1 VRPTT
6 RGDNARR
13 TRAEQ
18 NADSG
23 RRLLK
28 ALVDLVAEQG
38 YEATSAAE
46 IGLRAGFSRAMV
58 HARYGTKDALLDE
71 LMHTEYEQRIL
82 GGVDDA
88 GTGLQRVQAFV
99 DRLDQLATDDER
111 FLKAMFILSFEAVR
125 GSAGVTPRITR
136 WLADLEAGI
145 VAALTAGKSDGS
157 VRADLEPANAAR
169 EAMIEG
175 FGIAYAW
182 IVLPGTDFHAELARW
197 RAHIAADYSP
207 PA

>member
-1 VRPTT
+1 MTPRVGHAPSKTPTPAV
-6 RGDNARR
+6 G
-13 TRAEQ
+13 
-18 NADSG
+18 S
-23 RRLLK
+23 LK
-28 ALVDLVAEQG
+28 PWS
-38 YEATSAAE
+38 TWSPN
-46 IGLRAGFSRAMV
+46 RAMRPPAQPRSDYAPV
-58 HARYGTKDALLDE
+58 SAERWCTRYGTKDALLDE

-88 GTGLQRVQAFV
+88 STGLERVQAFV
-99 DRLDQLATDDER
+99 DHLGQLATDDER
-111 FLKAMFILSFEAVR
+111 LLKAMFILSFEAVR

-136 WLADLEAGI
+136 WLTDLEAGI
-145 VAALTAGKSDGS
+145 VAALTAGKNDGS
-157 VRADLEPANAAR
+157 VRADLEPASAAR

-197 RAHIAADYSP
+197 RARIAADYSP

>member
-6 RGDNARR
+6 RGDTARR

-71 LMHTEYEQRIL
+71 RPCSFS
-82 GGVDDA
+82 A
-88 GTGLQRVQAFV
+88 
-99 DRLDQLATDDER
+99 
-111 FLKAMFILSFEAVR
+111 LKLSAVR
-125 GSAGVTPRITR
+125 QA
-136 WLADLEAGI
+136 
-145 VAALTAGKSDGS
+145 
-157 VRADLEPANAAR
+157 
-169 EAMIEG
+169 
-175 FGIAYAW
+175 
-182 IVLPGTDFHAELARW
+182 
-197 RAHIAADYSP
+197 
-207 PA
+207 

>member
-1 VRPTT
+1 VRPIT
-6 RGDNARR
+6 RGDTARR

-23 RRLLK
+23 LRLLK

-46 IGLRAGFSRAMV
+46 IGLRAGSSRAMV
-58 HARYGTKDALLDE
+58 HARYRTKDALLGE
-71 LMHTEYEQRIL
+71 LMHTESEQQIF

-88 GTGLQRVQAFV
+88 STGLERVQAFV

-136 WLADLEAGI
+136 SLTDLEAGI
-145 VAALTAGKSDGS
+145 VAALTAGRNDGS
-157 VRADLEPANAAR
+157 VRVDLEPASAAR

-175 FGIAYAW
+175 FGSAYAW

-197 RAHIAADYSP
+197 RARIAADYSP